1 MKGYYIDLQEKDS
14 KGVVTCTTVEHSIY
28 DVALN
33 NFRMMCVKRILND
46 VSFKCELIEA
56 NYDECTN
63 KVLETIS
70 NFYKDEM
77 Y

>member
-1 MKGYYIDLQEKDS
+1 MKGYYIYLQEKDN
-14 KGVVTCTTVEHSIY
+14 KGFIACTTVEHHLY

-33 NFRMMCVKRILND
+33 NFRMMCVKRILDD
-46 VSFKCELIEA
+46 VSFKCDLIEA
-56 NYDECTN
+56 NYDVCNN

-70 NFYKDEM
+70 NFYKDET

>member
-1 MKGYYIDLQEKDS
+1 MKGYYIYLQEKNS
-14 KGVVTCTTVEHSIY
+14 MGLISCTTVEHSLY

-33 NFRMMCVKRILND
+33 NFRVMCVKRILED
-46 VSFKCELIEA
+46 VSFKCELVEV
-56 NYDECTN
+56 NYDTCNN
-63 KVLETIS
+63 KLLETIS

>member
-1 MKGYYIDLQEKDS
+1 MKGYYIYLQEKNS
-14 KGVVTCTTVEHSIY
+14 MGLIACTEVEHCHY

-33 NFRMMCVKRILND
+33 NFKVLCVKRILED

-56 NYDECTN
+56 NYDTCNN

>member
-1 MKGYYIDLQEKDS
+1 
-14 KGVVTCTTVEHSIY
+14 
-28 DVALN
+28 
-33 NFRMMCVKRILND
+33 MCVKRILDD
-46 VSFKCELIEA
+46 VSFKCYLIEA

-70 NFYKDEM
+70 NFYKDET